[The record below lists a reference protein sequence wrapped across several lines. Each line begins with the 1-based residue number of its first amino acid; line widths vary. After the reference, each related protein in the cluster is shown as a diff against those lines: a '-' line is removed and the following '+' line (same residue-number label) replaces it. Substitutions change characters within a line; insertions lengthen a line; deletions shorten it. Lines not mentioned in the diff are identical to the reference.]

1 MARIYRL
8 RRNFDDTVEQCKDTQ
23 QSDVFTEYM
32 LQLKRKIETR
42 QTNTIQIENRM
53 GRVLMIGAG
62 GVATVAAHKI
72 VQNAD
77 TFSEFII
84 ASRRK
89 EKCDALVGALR
100 KKRIWT
106 THTDSTGGCRRRGAA
121 KGTLQPV

>member
-32 LQLKRKIETR
+32 LQLKRKKETR

-62 GVATVAAHKI
+62 GVATVADTRLYRMLIPSASLSLPAAARKSAMRSSAHC
-72 VQNAD
+72 A
-77 TFSEFII
+77 
-84 ASRRK
+84 
-89 EKCDALVGALR
+89 
-100 KKRIWT
+100 KKDMDNPYRQHRWMPT
-106 THTDSTGGCRRRGAA
+106 TWSS
-121 KGTLQPV
+121 